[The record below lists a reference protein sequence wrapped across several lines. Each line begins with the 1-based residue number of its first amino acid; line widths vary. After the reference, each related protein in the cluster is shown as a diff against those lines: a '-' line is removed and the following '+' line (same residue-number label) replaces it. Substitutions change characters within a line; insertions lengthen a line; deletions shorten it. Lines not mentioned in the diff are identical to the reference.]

1 MFGKKGK
8 KIFFGSKERI
18 EILFVTKNKSWDGT
32 FKLNFPSKCI
42 LKLKKKPLSVVTLV
56 HRCTRV
62 ENPGEGVPDVFCQN
76 P

>member
-1 MFGKKGK
+1 LVAWNCTNLVQPFQ
-8 KIFFGSKERI
+8 ILTSKWDGRTPKMG
-18 EILFVTKNKSWDGT
+18 LFVQG
-32 FKLNFPSKCI
+32 PE
-42 LKLKKKPLSVVTLV
+42 